1 MRLTWILLAIFL
13 LLPVAGCAGGG
24 KGTAKAEGE
33 DAAEFARTTKTQ
45 VLQFVKVSKENPKTA
60 GGQAE
65 ALLERLQVYKSRP
78 VGSNGPVYEDMLQKC
93 KELVDAAKKSPGS
106 GEVTR
111 KLDELAALANKLPD

>member
-1 MRLTWILLAIFL
+1 MRFTWLLLAMSL
-13 LLPVAGCAGGG
+13 VLPVVGCSGGG

-45 VLQFVKVSKENPKTA
+45 VLQFVKAAKENTKTA

-65 ALLERLQVYKSRP
+65 ALFERLQVYKSRP
-78 VGSNGPVYEDMLQKC
+78 VGSNGPVYEEMLQKC
-93 KELVDAAKKSPGS
+93 KELVDTAKKSPGS